1 MYNREKIPLFRAK
14 LQVIIKFSLTKG
26 SENCIMK
33 LLNAAGTF
41 PEEYKA
47 EGLNYMGLTL
57 TEKILKSH
65 TVEGEFVKGGEI
77 GIRIDQTLTQDATG
91 TMAYLEFEAMGVPR
105 VRTERSVA
113 YIDHNTLQSGFE
125 NADDHRFIGSVAKK
139 HGIYFSRPGNGICH
153 QVHLERFGAPGK
165 TLIGSDSHTPT
176 GGGIGMIAIGAG
188 GLDVAVAMGGGAYFI
203 TYPKIVK
210 VELTGALSP
219 WVSAK
224 DVILEVLRRLSVKGG
239 VGKVIEYC
247 GEGVKSLSVPERATI
262 TNMGAELGATTS
274 IFPSDEITRQF
285 LAAQGREDVYVPLS
299 ADPDAVYDEFV
310 EIDLSELVPMAACP
324 HSPDNV
330 KTVDELCG
338 MKIDQVCIGSCTN
351 SSLMDMMKV
360 AYILK
365 GKTVH
370 PDVSLSIA
378 PGSKQVLNMLAENGA
393 LAVMIDAGA
402 RILESACGPCIGMGQ
417 SPNSGGISLRT
428 FNRNFEGRSGTKDGQ
443 VYLVSPELAAY
454 SAVMGVLSDPR
465 KIEGEFKFTMPDR
478 FTVNDNMIVPP
489 APESEMDKV
498 EILRGPNIKPFPT
511 TAPLSED
518 IDCGV
523 SLKVGDN
530 ITTDHIMPAGAKILP
545 LRSNIPAI
553 SNFCFAVCDEKFP
566 VRAKEMGSSIIVG
579 GANYGQGSSREH
591 AALAPLYLGVKA
603 VLVKSFARIHRAN
616 LINAGILPLTFVNEG
631 DYDRISQGDRLVIKG
646 IGTSVKNGV
655 SEITVRNETAG
666 CDIPVLCELTG
677 RTRDIVLAGGLLDYT
692 RESLKA

>member
-1 MYNREKIPLFRAK
+1 
-14 LQVIIKFSLTKG
+14 
-26 SENCIMK
+26 
-33 LLNAAGTF
+33 
-41 PEEYKA
+41 
-47 EGLNYMGLTL
+47 MGMTL
-57 TEKILKSH
+57 TEKILKAH
-65 TVEGEFVKGGEI
+65 LTDGEMVKGKEI

-91 TMAYLEFEAMGVPR
+91 TMAYLEFEAMGIPR
-105 VRTERSVA
+105 VKTERSVA

-188 GLDVAVAMGGGAYFI
+188 GLDVAVAMGGGSYYI
-203 TYPKIVK
+203 TCPKVVK
-210 VELTGALSP
+210 VELTGKLSP

-224 DVILEVLRRLSVKGG
+224 DVILEVLRKMTVKGG

-247 GEGVKSLSVPERATI
+247 GEGVKTLSVPERATI

-274 IFPSDEITRQF
+274 IFPSDEVTKQF
-285 LAAQGREDVYVPLS
+285 LKAQGREEVWTELA
-299 ADPDAVYDEFV
+299 ADADAVYDE
-310 EIDLSELVPMAACP
+310 ELKINLSELAPLAACP

-330 KTVDELCG
+330 KSVEEIGSL
-338 MKIDQVCIGSCTN
+338 KVDQVCIGSCTN
-351 SSLMDMMKV
+351 SSLYDMLKV
-360 AYILK
+360 AHILK

-378 PGSKQVLNMLAENGA
+378 PGSKQVFNMLAENGA
-393 LAVMIDAGA
+393 LADMIAAGA

-417 SPNSGGISLRT
+417 SPNSKGISLRT

-443 VYLVSPELAAY
+443 VYLVSPEMAAVSALNGYLA
-454 SAVMGVLSDPR
+454 DPR
-465 KIEGEFKFTMPDR
+465 ILGEMPEIKLPKKFMI
-478 FTVNDNMIVPP
+478 NDNMVVPP
-489 APESEMDKV
+489 VAAEEMDKV
-498 EILRGPNIKPFPT
+498 EILRGPNIKPFPET
-511 TAPLSED
+511 SPLDESIEAE
-518 IDCGV
+518 C

-553 SNFCFAVCDEKFP
+553 SKFCFTVCDEEFP
-566 VRAKEMGSSIIVG
+566 ERALKLGKSIIVG
-579 GANYGQGSSREH
+579 GSNYGQGSSREH

-603 VLVKSFARIHRAN
+603 VLVKSFARIHRSN
-616 LINAGILPLTFVNEG
+616 LINAGILPLTFANEE
-631 DYDRISQGDRLVIKG
+631 DYDLIAQGDEIEIPDIR
-646 IGTSVKNGV
+646 KNIENG
-655 SEITVRNETAG
+655 SDITVINKTTGKTIRVN
-666 CDIPVLCELTG
+666 CDLSD

-692 RESLKA
+692 RESIK

>member
-1 MYNREKIPLFRAK
+1 
-14 LQVIIKFSLTKG
+14 
-26 SENCIMK
+26 
-33 LLNAAGTF
+33 
-41 PEEYKA
+41 
-47 EGLNYMGLTL
+47 MGLTL
-57 TEKILKSH
+57 TEKILKAH
-65 TVEGEFVKGGEI
+65 LVDGEMVKGQEI
-77 GIRIDQTLTQDATG
+77 GIKIDQTLTQDATG

-105 VRTERSVA
+105 VKTERSVA

-153 QVHLERFGAPGK
+153 QVHLERFGIPGK

-188 GLDVAVAMGGGAYFI
+188 GLDVAVAMGGGAYYI
-203 TYPKIVK
+203 TCPKVVK
-210 VELTGALSP
+210 VNLTGKLSP
-219 WVSAK
+219 WVAAK

-274 IFPSDEITRQF
+274 IFPSDEITREF
-285 LAAQGREDVYVPLS
+285 LKAQCREEVWTPLS
-299 ADPDAVYDEFV
+299 ADDDAVYDEIV
-310 EIDLSELVPMAACP
+310 EINLSELEPLAACP
-324 HSPDNV
+324 HSPDNI
-330 KTVDELCG
+330 KSISEIG
-338 MKIDQVCIGSCTN
+338 SIKIDQVCIGSCTN
-351 SSLMDMMKV
+351 SSLLDMLKV

-393 LAVMIDAGA
+393 LAVLIDAGA

-417 SPNSGGISLRT
+417 SPNSNGISLRT

-443 VYLVSPELAAY
+443 IYLVSPEVAAA
-454 SAVMGVLSDPR
+454 SAVAGVLTDPR
-465 KIEGEFKFTMPDR
+465 TLGDMPEFKLPEVFTI
-478 FTVNDNMIVPP
+478 NDNMIVPP
-489 APESEMDKV
+489 VDEVDMDSV
-498 EILRGPNIKPFPT
+498 EILRGPNIKPFPE
-511 TAPLSED
+511 TAPLMET
-518 IDCGV
+518 IDAAC

-553 SNFCFAVCDEKFP
+553 SQHCFAVCDESFP
-566 VRAKEMGSSIIVG
+566 TRATELGKSIIVG
-579 GANYGQGSSREH
+579 GSNYGQGSSREH

-616 LINAGILPLTFVNEG
+616 LINAGILPLTFVNES
-631 DYDRISQGDRLVIKG
+631 DYDNISQGDELLLADVRKAVEDGKSELTVINK
-646 IGTSVKNGV
+646 TNGK
-655 SEITVRNETAG
+655 E
-666 CDIPVLCELTG
+666 IPVLCELSG
-677 RTRDIVLAGGLLDYT
+677 RTKDIMLAGGLLDYT
-692 RESLKA
+692 RETMK